1 MLLFMISVKNTFL
14 CLNLLLVAGV
24 LYYSVE
30 IFYKSLESR
39 MAYTRVSGKTDEPLL
54 EKSKKSASPY
64 AHYTPITKRDL
75 FKTGKEVAQQDDTI
89 DVEALKLTELNL
101 KLWGTVANEGG
112 NSSFAVIEEV
122 KTRKQ
127 SLYRAGDSIQNATV
141 KAILREKVILSVNG
155 KDEILEMA
163 TASSEKAPAGQTRTR
178 APAQKD
184 ITLERSFV
192 NDAVKDIGNLLGQ
205 VRIRPHFE
213 KGKPSGLRMTGIRPN
228 SIFRKMGLRSG
239 DVLTGVDGQQIQS
252 VNDVI
257 GLYEK
262 LKSSSKVDLE
272 VKRRNR
278 LQTITYRIN

>member
-1 MLLFMISVKNTFL
+1 MVSVKKTFLLLNLMLLTGIV
-14 CLNLLLVAGV
+14 
-24 LYYSVE
+24 YYSVE
-30 IFYKSLESR
+30 IFYNSLESR
-39 MAYTRVSGKTDEPLL
+39 MAYPQVSGKTDKPTLAT
-54 EKSKKSASPY
+54 SKKSASPY
-64 AHYTPITKRDL
+64 AHYTPIMKRDL
-75 FKTGKEVAQQDDTI
+75 FKTGKVVVPQEDTI

-112 NSSFAVIEEV
+112 SSAFAVIEEV

-155 KDEILEMA
+155 KDEILEMVM
-163 TASSEKAPAGQTRTR
+163 ASSEKAPARQTRTR
-178 APAQKD
+178 APAQKT
-184 ITLERSFV
+184 ITLQRSFV
-192 NDAVKDIGNLLGQ
+192 NDAVQNIGNLLGQ

-213 KGKPSGLRMTGIRPN
+213 KGKPSGLSMTGIRPN

-239 DVLTGVDGQQIQS
+239 DVLTGVEGQKIQS

-262 LKSSSKVDLE
+262 LKSSSKVNLE

-278 LQTITYRIN
+278 MQTITYRIE

>member
-1 MLLFMISVKNTFL
+1 MISVKKTFL
-14 CLNLLLVAGV
+14 LLNLMLLTSIV
-24 LYYSVE
+24 YYSVE
-30 IFYKSLESR
+30 IFYTSLESR
-39 MAYTRVSGKTDEPLL
+39 MAYPQVSGKTDEPTLAT
-54 EKSKKSASPY
+54 SKKYTRPY
-64 AHYTPITKRDL
+64 AHYTPIMKRDL
-75 FKTGKEVAQQDDTI
+75 FKTGKVVVPQEDTI

-101 KLWGTVANEGG
+101 KLWGTVTNEGG
-112 NSSFAVIEEV
+112 SSAFAVIEEV

-163 TASSEKAPAGQTRTR
+163 VAYSEKTPARQTKTRT
-178 APAQKD
+178 PAQKN
-184 ITLERSFV
+184 ITLQRSFV
-192 NDAVKDIGNLLGQ
+192 NDAFQNIGNLLGQ

-228 SIFRKMGLRSG
+228 SIFSKMGLRSG
-239 DVLTGVDGQQIQS
+239 DVLTGVEGEKIQS

-262 LKSSSKVDLE
+262 MKSSQKVNLE

-278 LQTITYRIN
+278 LQTITYNIN